1 MTGITPLET
10 IHKKGIFGE
19 HHKKNESDLLKISEI
34 KELNIIQV
42 FQYKKSEVKIG
53 SKSIDGIKFP
63 EESPNVN
70 SNDKTRV
77 LWNGPRT
84 WLVISKKENILEII
98 GKEFNPKDFAITDIS
113 HSRAAVQLEGI
124 GASEVIKKPDF
135 DFDPIEKYGGVGSG
149 INLNQDYLVVLQHPV
164 TNEYFD

>member
-113 HSRAAVQLEGI
+113 HSNLLMTQMI
-124 GASEVIKKPDF
+124 SIK
-135 DFDPIEKYGGVGSG
+135 SG
-149 INLNQDYLVVLQHPV
+149 
-164 TNEYFD
+164 